1 LVSVMISSDMN
12 FPPISYEVRGFR
24 QLFFKSLNRHF
35 CRYQGKTCP
44 LVYLGC
50 IFVSVKII
58 DAFLSA

>member
-1 LVSVMISSDMN
+1 MWNIED
-12 FPPISYEVRGFR
+12 
-24 QLFFKSLNRHF
+24 KTHATHF